1 MMYVFA
7 HTLLCLILL
16 NFLPV
21 TQEEVVDKFDTCK
34 DFFVSAFFPK
44 IPGILEDGTIKNQNR
59 YKAICQYYNG
69 KYRFATLYDTDNK
82 IPVFSAYKFT
92 GTENTGARSAYWFIE
107 PQKKIKMGDE
117 IRTKIYPNQATDE
130 DYKDSAGFDRGHL
143 LPRQYATD
151 EDTADSTFT
160 LTNIVPQKSSFNQ
173 GSWREMEEHVVKI
186 MMTDCKDSQ
195 AYVLIGAVPGENKLK
210 NRVIIPKMMWTA
222 FCCETKSGKW
232 LSGAYWGYNTD
243 EQANIQLEQK
253 SVNELQLT
261 EDFSIGIQI
270 FPEQCL
276 TM

>member
-1 MMYVFA
+1 LY
-7 HTLLCLILL
+7 LDGISQ
-16 NFLPV
+16 LPAPA
-21 TQEEVVDKFDTCK
+21 QVVDKFDTCK

-92 GTENTGARSAYWFIE
+92 GTENT
-107 PQKKIKMGDE
+107 DE

-130 DYKDSAGFDRGHL
+130 DYKDSSGFDRGHL

-151 EDTADSTFT
+151 ESTAESTCT
-160 LTNIVPQKSSFNQ
+160 LTNIVPQKKNFNQ
-173 GSWREMEEHVVKI
+173 GSWSKMEEHVVKI

-195 AYVLIGAVPGENKLK
+195 AYVLIGAVPGEGKLK

-261 EDFSIGIQI
+261 EDFSTGIQI